1 MAYTHFQNQE
11 DGWKKGDSHKS
22 YYEGTNLGNYQ
33 FTTIHDIVDN
43 FMISY
48 VGENKIIPTVK
59 RLDVAFHAHRALQE
73 LSFDTLK
80 SFKSQQIELPPTL
93 VMPLPH
99 DYVNYTKISSVDSAG
114 IKHALY
120 PTKHTSNPFQIL
132 QDSDG
137 SYEFPA
143 DVDLV
148 ENGDYS
154 QIVTAGWTRVANG
167 TALPSD
173 AGANTTGPGRF
184 QGTVDVEDD
193 KLTWSYVTK
202 NGQGAYNWSQ
212 ICFVYQKINVSDQD
226 YINLSAD
233 GVTETF
239 TYTSLASIA
248 GTATSTIRVGIT
260 TTQPQDSDVN
270 NVIGSTTGYP
280 TNPNAGTNIFDL
292 QSDIV
297 GSPGD
302 NNYSTGSSYIEW
314 TGDETASKELNYID
328 VRGLNEVFVVALSFI
343 DTTTHL
349 GHGMALKGNSVDN
362 ISVKTSTASVNL
374 QSPLANRKESSTW
387 NNYKSHTPSENN
399 ISDYQDYQNDIYWP
413 NRGRRY
419 GLDPQHA
426 QVNGSFYIDERIG
439 RIHFSS
445 NISGKTVILD
455 YISDSLG
462 TDKETMVHKFAEEAM
477 YKSIAHAIISTSSFG
492 QQLVP
497 RFKKEKFA
505 AVRQAKLRL
514 SNIKLEEF
522 TQILRGKS
530 KQIKH

>member
-22 YYEGTNLGNYQ
+22 YYEGTNFGNYQ

-48 VGENKIIPTVK
+48 VGENKIIPTVR

-93 VMPLPH
+93 VMTLPH
-99 DYVNYTKISSVDSAG
+99 DYVSYTKLSTVDTAG
-114 IKHALY
+114 IKHPIY

-132 QDSDG
+132 QDNNG

-143 DVDLV
+143 GVDLV

-154 QIVTAGWTRVANG
+154 QNINIGWTRVAN
-167 TALPSD
+167 ASNLPDSP
-173 AGANTTGPGRF
+173 GPNLTGPGRF

-202 NGQGAYNWSQ
+202 NGQGSYNWGQ
-212 ICFVYQKINVSDQD
+212 ICFVYQKIDVSDQD
-226 YINLSAD
+226 YVDLSAD
-233 GVTETF
+233 GVVETIS
-239 TYTSLASIA
+239 YTTLAGTA

-260 TTQPQDSDVN
+260 SSQPQDTNVN
-270 NVIGSTTGYP
+270 NIIASPNGYP
-280 TNPNAGTNIFDL
+280 ANPNASASIFDL
-292 QSDIV
+292 TSDIV

-302 NNYSTGSSYIEW
+302 NNYSVGSSYMEW
-314 TGDETASKELNYID
+314 TGDETASKEIEYID
-328 VRGLNEVFVVALSFI
+328 VRNYQEVFVVALSFI
-343 DTTTHL
+343 ETSVHL
-349 GHGMALKGNSVDN
+349 GHGLSLKGNSVDN
-362 ISVKTSTASVNL
+362 VSVTTSTASVNL
-374 QSPLANRKESSTW
+374 QSPLVNKKESSTW
-387 NNYKSHTPSENN
+387 KNYKSHTPSENTVV
-399 ISDYQDYQNDIYWP
+399 DYRDNHNHNFWP
-413 NRGRRY
+413 NKGERY

-477 YKSIAHAIISTSSFG
+477 YKCIAHAVISTSSFG

>member
-193 KLTWSYVTK
+193 K
-202 NGQGAYNWSQ
+202 
-212 ICFVYQKINVSDQD
+212 
-226 YINLSAD
+226 
-233 GVTETF
+233 
-239 TYTSLASIA
+239 
-248 GTATSTIRVGIT
+248 
-260 TTQPQDSDVN
+260 
-270 NVIGSTTGYP
+270 
-280 TNPNAGTNIFDL
+280 
-292 QSDIV
+292 
-297 GSPGD
+297 
-302 NNYSTGSSYIEW
+302 
-314 TGDETASKELNYID
+314 
-328 VRGLNEVFVVALSFI
+328 
-343 DTTTHL
+343 
-349 GHGMALKGNSVDN
+349 
-362 ISVKTSTASVNL
+362 
-374 QSPLANRKESSTW
+374 
-387 NNYKSHTPSENN
+387 
-399 ISDYQDYQNDIYWP
+399 
-413 NRGRRY
+413 
-419 GLDPQHA
+419 
-426 QVNGSFYIDERIG
+426 
-439 RIHFSS
+439 
-445 NISGKTVILD
+445 
-455 YISDSLG
+455 
-462 TDKETMVHKFAEEAM
+462 
-477 YKSIAHAIISTSSFG
+477 
-492 QQLVP
+492 
-497 RFKKEKFA
+497 
-505 AVRQAKLRL
+505 
-514 SNIKLEEF
+514 
-522 TQILRGKS
+522 
-530 KQIKH
+530 